1 MLTTV
6 GFFVVYNNLSWH
18 SLDFLTSFLKHQKC
32 EGAFA
37 FPSSKEQLI
46 DTSLRAILDI
56 SNTTAQ
62 SGAILTTMKIAVGQ
76 PEEVAVD
83 KRQCVV
89 VKSSH
94 FYITEMAMG
103 LITAGFLQCPH

>member
-1 MLTTV
+1 M
-6 GFFVVYNNLSWH
+6 YNNLSGH

-37 FPSSKEQLI
+37 FPPSKGQLI

-56 SNTTAQ
+56 SNTTVQ
-62 SGAILTTMKIAVGQ
+62 YRAILTTMKTAVWH

-83 KRQCVV
+83 KRQRVMV
-89 VKSSH
+89 ESSQL
-94 FYITEMAMG
+94 FTTEMAMG
-103 LITAGFLQCPH
+103 LIIAGFMQCPH